1 MNSNNKHLNII
12 SILILAASLLLFLVI
27 MNFKVERDKNYD
39 YVASFS
45 NERVEFNGL
54 SFNSLLL
61 KQIID
66 GEYVLE
72 SFYSSQAKVMSLIE
86 NEDSITLIYRYS
98 EYMCNSCIYEEL
110 KILNVFQL
118 ENENIDVYVL
128 VDYIDNR
135 ENYIRFKNE
144 LKKFKYFRLC
154 KWLLPLPTIESINE
168 ARRYFAVIQNGRIS
182 YVYFP
187 SGDNIDLTSK
197 YLKFISKINYK

>member
-118 ENENIDVYVL
+118 ENE
-128 VDYIDNR
+128 
-135 ENYIRFKNE
+135 
-144 LKKFKYFRLC
+144 
-154 KWLLPLPTIESINE
+154 T
-168 ARRYFAVIQNGRIS
+168 
-182 YVYFP
+182 
-187 SGDNIDLTSK
+187 
-197 YLKFISKINYK
+197 